1 MKTDKQNN
9 ELIQFY
15 QKLSLCYSFKD
26 IQLSHT
32 PKEISLKSHQFTD
45 SELFDNI
52 QTGINNLQAL
62 GIQELLQYRM
72 SVYQQNALET
82 IPILTSLNLSLETLE
97 QLDSVKKIKQALLN
111 LIDYTIFTI
120 ALNDKSH
127 ASVNEIREYIFT
139 LEDYCLQIEHTKE
152 LRERCKTESSPDI
165 LQIKLEE
172 DLQNMRCY
180 LKNIED
186 IYEILLL
193 EIKKAS

>member
-1 MKTDKQNN
+1 
-9 ELIQFY
+9 
-15 QKLSLCYSFKD
+15 
-26 IQLSHT
+26 
-32 PKEISLKSHQFTD
+32 
-45 SELFDNI
+45 
-52 QTGINNLQAL
+52 
-62 GIQELLQYRM
+62 M